1 MTNKR
6 ELKVLHQ
13 YKEEGWQAVRCGA
26 PDFLFFKDDKDGNIT
41 DVKFVEV
48 KSPTDKLKMEQLI
61 WRKVLSNFFHAPY
74 AIEIIE

>member
-13 YKEEGWQAVRCGA
+13 YKEDGWQAVRCGA

-41 DVKFVEV
+41 NVKFVEV

-61 WRKVLSNFFHAPY
+61 WRKVLVNFLKADY
-74 AIEIIE
+74 EVKIVD